1 MSYYL
6 PLKRASLFAI
16 SSLSLQN
23 FHLVSNCDSKETPIE
38 NETTFNSFDEIEFKR
53 FRENR
58 IIHINS
64 SINKELAVSIKNC
77 LEQLDNEKN
86 LPIKIIINSN
96 GGEVTQ
102 GLSICDKMNKLKSEV
117 HTQCDGVCAS
127 IASVILAN
135 GTEGKRT
142 ITPNSTVYIHEPY
155 NSFGEDMTLTI
166 FELNGLLRS
175 LKIQREQIINTLIKV
190 TRKSRS
196 EIEELMKN
204 DTWLTSQEAIE
215 HQLVDSI
222 EK

>member
-1 MSYYL
+1 MSYHL
-6 PLKRASLFAI
+6 ILKRASLFSI

-23 FHLVSNCDSKETPIE
+23 FYLVSNCDSKESPIR

-53 FRENR
+53 FRDNR
-58 IIHINS
+58 IIHIYS
-64 SINKELAVSIKNC
+64 SINKELAVRIKYC
-77 LEQLDNEKN
+77 LEQLDSEKN

-96 GGEVTQ
+96 GGEVSQ

-142 ITPNSTVYIHEPY
+142 INPNSTVYIHKPY
-155 NSFGEDMTLTI
+155 KWFGEDMTLTI
-166 FELNGLLRS
+166 FELNGFLRS
-175 LKIQREQIINTLIKV
+175 LKIQREQLINTLIRV

-196 EIEELMKN
+196 EIEELMRN
-204 DTWLTSQEAIE
+204 ETWLTSEEAIE

>member
-1 MSYYL
+1 MFCH
-6 PLKRASLFAI
+6 LKKVSLFSI
-16 SSLSLQN
+16 SSLSLQK
-23 FHLVSNCDSKETPIE
+23 FYSVSNCESPIE
-38 NETTFNSFDEIEFKR
+38 NETTFNSFNEIEFKR

-58 IIHINS
+58 IIHIYG

-77 LEQLDNEKN
+77 LEQLDSEKN

-142 ITPNSTVYIHEPY
+142 ITPNSTVFIHEPY
-155 NSFGEDMTLTI
+155 HSFGEDMTLTI

-190 TRKSRS
+190 TQRSRS
-196 EIEELMKN
+196 EIEELMRN
-204 DTWLTSQEAIE
+204 ETWLTSEEAIE
-215 HQLVDSI
+215 HQFVDSI